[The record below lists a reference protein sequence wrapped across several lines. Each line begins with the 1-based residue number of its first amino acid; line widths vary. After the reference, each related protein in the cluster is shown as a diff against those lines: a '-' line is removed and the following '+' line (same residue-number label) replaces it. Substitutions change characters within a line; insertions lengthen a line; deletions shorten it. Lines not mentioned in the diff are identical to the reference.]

1 MSNNLIPKH
10 YILFLGGLSG
20 SSYDLIALANNLET
34 TLENIIIL
42 KPTCNNFFR
51 SWNGIKICA
60 TKVYNYLI
68 ENINEL
74 NYNIDSKIQ
83 LSIIGQSMGGIVG
96 RYVIYLLFMNS
107 YFQTKIIPHTYIS
120 IVSPHLGAI
129 ELRQK
134 IYYVI
139 SYLKLSA
146 KELMMADDDNLLY
159 KMTSSEFINSLSK
172 FKHLYLYTNVRND
185 LHVPYFSS
193 AIKNTNENIN
203 IKKSEIIEDKYDLTE
218 KSDGLIKINNLSD
231 ELNEKINIMKN
242 NLNKLN
248 WNRVYIC
255 GNVFLAH
262 YVITPFDYLFP
273 ESNKIINH
281 ISKHFVMNNIK

>member
-1 MSNNLIPKH
+1 MSNNLIQKH

-134 IYYVI
+134 ISFVI
-139 SYLKLSA
+139 PYLKLSA
-146 KELMMADDDNLLY
+146 KELMMSDDNDLLY
-159 KMTSSEFINSLSK
+159 KMTSSKFIKSLSE
-172 FKHLYLYTNVRND
+172 FKYLYLYTNVRND
-185 LHVPYFSS
+185 MHVPYFSS
-193 AIKNTNENIN
+193 AIKNANENIN